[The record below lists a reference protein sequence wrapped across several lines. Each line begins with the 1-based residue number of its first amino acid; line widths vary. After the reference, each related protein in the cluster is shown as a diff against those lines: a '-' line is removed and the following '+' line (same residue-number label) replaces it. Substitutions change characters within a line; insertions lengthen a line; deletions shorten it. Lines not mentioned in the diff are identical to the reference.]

1 MEFLF
6 ENLNFIHWLILGIA
20 LIILELFVW
29 TVFLLWIG
37 SSAITV
43 GIIFFLLPNVSGLLQ
58 LLIFIVL
65 AVVATLLSKKYY
77 PVKTVDEQLHDKAK
91 KHIGKECMIVSIEDE
106 VAKVQIGESLWFA
119 KGSNLSAGQSVKIIG
134 VEAGGRGIDLG
145 PDAHAAPLTAGSV
158 GVLHGNR
165 TYLME
170 NEDGQII
177 EGHSISAGLDYPGV
191 GPEHAYLKDIGRAEY
206 VAITDK
212 EALEAFHLLTE
223 VEGIIPALEPSHAIA
238 YAVKL
243 AKQWSSDKTIII
255 NLSGRGDKDM
265 QTIAEVEGREL

>member
-58 LLIFIVL
+58 LLIFIVP

-134 VEAGGRGIDLG
+134 VESSTFI
-145 PDAHAAPLTAGSV
+145 
-158 GVLHGNR
+158 
-165 TYLME
+165 
-170 NEDGQII
+170 
-177 EGHSISAGLDYPGV
+177 
-191 GPEHAYLKDIGRAEY
+191 
-206 VAITDK
+206 
-212 EALEAFHLLTE
+212 
-223 VEGIIPALEPSHAIA
+223 VE
-238 YAVKL
+238 
-243 AKQWSSDKTIII
+243 
-255 NLSGRGDKDM
+255 LSK
-265 QTIAEVEGREL
+265 

>member
-20 LIILELFVW
+20 LIIVELFVW

-91 KHIGKECMIVSIEDE
+91 KHIGKECIIVSIEDE

-134 VEAGGRGIDLG
+134 VESSTFI
-145 PDAHAAPLTAGSV
+145 
-158 GVLHGNR
+158 
-165 TYLME
+165 
-170 NEDGQII
+170 
-177 EGHSISAGLDYPGV
+177 
-191 GPEHAYLKDIGRAEY
+191 
-206 VAITDK
+206 
-212 EALEAFHLLTE
+212 
-223 VEGIIPALEPSHAIA
+223 VE
-238 YAVKL
+238 
-243 AKQWSSDKTIII
+243 
-255 NLSGRGDKDM
+255 LSK
-265 QTIAEVEGREL
+265 

>member
-6 ENLNFIHWLILGIA
+6 EDLNFIHWLILGIA

-65 AVVATLLSKKYY
+65 SVVATLLSKKYY
-77 PVKTVDEQLHDKAK
+77 PVKTVDEQLYDKAK

-134 VEAGGRGIDLG
+134 IESSTFIVE
-145 PDAHAAPLTAGSV
+145 
-158 GVLHGNR
+158 
-165 TYLME
+165 
-170 NEDGQII
+170 
-177 EGHSISAGLDYPGV
+177 
-191 GPEHAYLKDIGRAEY
+191 
-206 VAITDK
+206 
-212 EALEAFHLLTE
+212 
-223 VEGIIPALEPSHAIA
+223 
-238 YAVKL
+238 
-243 AKQWSSDKTIII
+243 
-255 NLSGRGDKDM
+255 LSK
-265 QTIAEVEGREL
+265 

>member
-43 GIIFFLLPNVSGLLQ
+43 GIIFFLFPNVSGLLQ

-65 AVVATLLSKKYY
+65 AVVVTLLSKKYY

-134 VEAGGRGIDLG
+134 VESSTFI
-145 PDAHAAPLTAGSV
+145 
-158 GVLHGNR
+158 
-165 TYLME
+165 
-170 NEDGQII
+170 
-177 EGHSISAGLDYPGV
+177 
-191 GPEHAYLKDIGRAEY
+191 
-206 VAITDK
+206 
-212 EALEAFHLLTE
+212 
-223 VEGIIPALEPSHAIA
+223 VE
-238 YAVKL
+238 
-243 AKQWSSDKTIII
+243 
-255 NLSGRGDKDM
+255 LSK
-265 QTIAEVEGREL
+265 